1 MNRGL
6 VLRVPPG
13 PRIGALVWLTVGAG
27 MFTSA
32 DEHSVTHTLDGARMR
47 GEREFWRNTTM
58 RRQVVGITV
67 PLCVSDL
74 GGPDIWRTTA
84 ARSQKK

>member
-1 MNRGL
+1 M
-6 VLRVPPG
+6 
-13 PRIGALVWLTVGAG
+13 WLTVGAG

-32 DEHSVTHTLDGARMR
+32 DEHRVTHTLDGARVR

-67 PLCVSDL
+67 PLCLSDL

-84 ARSQKK
+84 ARSQISKYW